1 MKNIKRN
8 ITALLLLTLLVVV
21 TIVVVL
27 YLNNNKERS
36 QTREEV
42 SKIEVVED
50 RNKEREEKT
59 LSKSIE
65 EEEEREEDKEQIDN
79 TERNRNK
86 EEEEESLYR
95 TEVEGEL
102 TEEYRDEILR
112 FTYYSDWRLETHTD
126 QERCQLYT
134 EKEVKCY
141 FIYELTNR
149 FFLSIKLVYDIVD
162 TGGGIFT
169 DEKLGDYGVIQMDE
183 YFLYRPEYF
192 NYSSNGIPR
201 TQLYFIDNREP
212 KVGDFNYNWK
222 QRGNYQFIVTY
233 KSIYPRVTEELGRID
248 KKILEKMDR
257 IVESVKFLD

>member
-1 MKNIKRN
+1 MKNTKRN
-8 ITALLLLTLLVVV
+8 ITALLLLILLVVV

-27 YLNNNKERS
+27 YLNNNKERG

-79 TERNRNK
+79 TEEK
-86 EEEEESLYR
+86 EEESLYR

-112 FTYYSDWRLETHTD
+112 FTYYSDWRLEVHTD
-126 QERCQLYT
+126 QKNSKICIDASDI
-134 EKEVKCY
+134 CY
-141 FIYELTNR
+141 FIYEPTNKV
-149 FFLSIKLVYDIVD
+149 FLSIKRAYGLGD
-162 TGGGIFT
+162 TGGGIFI
-169 DEKLGDYGVIQMDE
+169 DDNLGDYGVIQMDE

-192 NYSSNGIPR
+192 NYSLDGISLI
-201 TQLYFIDNREP
+201 QLKFIDKPEP

-222 QRGNYQFIVTY
+222 KRNGYDFIVSY
-233 KSIYPRVTEELGRID
+233 ISAYPSVTEELGRID

>member
-8 ITALLLLTLLVVV
+8 IITVLLLTLLVVV

-27 YLNNNKERS
+27 YLNNNKERG

-65 EEEEREEDKEQIDN
+65 EEEREEDKEQIDN
-79 TERNRNK
+79 TERNR

-141 FIYELTNR
+141 FIYEPTNR
-149 FFLSIKLVYDIVD
+149 FFLSIKLVYDIDYV
-162 TGGGIFT
+162 GGGGGLN
-169 DEKLGDYGVIQMDE
+169 DAELGDYGVIQMDE

-192 NYSSNGIPR
+192 NYSSNGIPL

-222 QRGNYQFIVTY
+222 QRGNYRFIVTY
-233 KSIYPRVTEELGRID
+233 KSIYPSVTEELGRID

>member
-1 MKNIKRN
+1 MKNTKRN
-8 ITALLLLTLLVVV
+8 ITALLLLILLVVV

-27 YLNNNKERS
+27 YLNNKKERI

-59 LSKSIE
+59 LRKSIE

-79 TERNRNK
+79 TERNR
-86 EEEEESLYR
+86 EEEESLYR

-102 TEEYRDEILR
+102 TEEYRDEILS
-112 FTYYSDWRLETHTD
+112 FTYYSDWKLETHTG
-126 QERCQLYT
+126 QERCT
-134 EKEVKCY
+134 FFPGKKVNVKCY
-141 FIYELTNR
+141 FIYEPTNR
-149 FFLSIKLVYDIVD
+149 FFLSIKLVYDID
-162 TGGGIFT
+162 YDGGGIFT

-192 NYSSNGIPR
+192 NYSSDGIPDL
-201 TQLYFIDNREP
+201 QLYFIDNREP

-222 QRGNYQFIVTY
+222 QRGNYRFIVTY
-233 KSIYPRVTEELGRID
+233 VGVNPNIEEID
-248 KKILEKMDR
+248 KKILEEMDR

>member
-1 MKNIKRN
+1 MKNTKRN
-8 ITALLLLTLLVVV
+8 IIIVLLLTLLVVV

-36 QTREEV
+36 HTREEV

-50 RNKEREEKT
+50 RNKEREE
-59 LSKSIE
+59 
-65 EEEEREEDKEQIDN
+65 DKEQIDN
-79 TERNRNK
+79 TERNR
-86 EEEEESLYR
+86 EEEESLYR

-112 FTYYSDWRLETHTD
+112 FTYYSDWRLEVHTD

-141 FIYELTNR
+141 FIYEPTNR
-149 FFLSIKLVYDIVD
+149 YYFIIKQAYELDD
-162 TGGGIFT
+162 AGGEGF
-169 DEKLGDYGVIQMDE
+169 DNDDLEDYEVIQMDE

-192 NYSSNGIPR
+192 NYSSNGIPLI
-201 TQLYFIDNREP
+201 QLYFIDKPEP

-222 QRGNYQFIVTY
+222 VRNDYQFIVAY
-233 KSIYPRVTEELGRID
+233 SVTNPMIEEID
-248 KKILEKMDR
+248 KKILEEMDR

>member
-1 MKNIKRN
+1 MKNTKRN
-8 ITALLLLTLLVVV
+8 ITALLLLILLVVV

-27 YLNNNKERS
+27 YLNNNKERG

-79 TERNRNK
+79 TEEK
-86 EEEEESLYR
+86 EEESLYR

-141 FIYELTNR
+141 FIYEPTNR

-192 NYSSNGIPR
+192 NYSSNGIPS
-201 TQLYFIDNREP
+201 TQLKFIDNREP

-222 QRGNYQFIVTY
+222 QRGNYRFIVTY